1 MDKTRPRGYTQL
13 RGLEFLYNDYP
24 GAFPGFSHFKRK
36 IFSFQTQSN
45 NKRQRRV
52 ESLYLKK

>member
-45 NKRQRRV
+45 NSIPLQRGTAPF
-52 ESLYLKK
+52 